1 MRKDYMTRLGA
12 SETDRDLVG
21 RLAAR
26 YTRGDLFAEELL
38 HRNEHS
44 IEFQALFLAW
54 ALGTEGYKIV
64 PILVGSFHE
73 MIVNGTTPVSD
84 ERVGGVIAALKDE
97 LKGANPRVLIM
108 AGVRVLPPRRQM
120 CRRCLDPR

>member
-1 MRKDYMTRLGA
+1 MGPQLFTATRKDYMTPLGA
-12 SETDRDLVG
+12 VETDHDLVG

-26 YTRGDLFAEELL
+26 YTQGDLFAEELL

-73 MIVNGTTPVSD
+73 MTVNGTTPVSD
-84 ERVGGVIAALKDE
+84 ERVGVVAWALTDE
-97 LKGANPRVLIM
+97 VHGGDTRVLSGG
-108 AGVRVLPPRRQM
+108 AAN
-120 CRRCLDPR
+120 